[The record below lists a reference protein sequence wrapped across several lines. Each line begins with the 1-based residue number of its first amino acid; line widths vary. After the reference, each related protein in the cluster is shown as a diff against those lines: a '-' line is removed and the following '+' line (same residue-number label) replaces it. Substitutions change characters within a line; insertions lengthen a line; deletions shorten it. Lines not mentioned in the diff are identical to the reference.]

1 MRKSSFIFI
10 LGVPIALGSCQ
21 PQNPYKGP
29 PIPLSKALTAI
40 SDGMREADTASKGKK
55 STGLIP
61 SKATV
66 AFNIVNSDKT
76 TQGLSLSVVP
86 VAGLTAGGT
95 LGREFSTQG
104 TSAITVEYSSVL
116 LASKDS
122 IVGNKTPEE
131 VEKLLDQMKNQ
142 ITTFKKKTDLLNLKN
157 LELEKKIELQ
167 NKALELQGEAPETE

>member
-1 MRKSSFIFI
+1 M
-10 LGVPIALGSCQ
+10 PSCA

-29 PIPLSKALTAI
+29 PIPLSEALIAI
-40 SDGMREADTASKGKK
+40 SDGMREADAASKGKK

-122 IVGNKTPEE
+122 IVGSRPVAESG
-131 VEKLLDQMKNQ
+131 KLLDDLRNEVTMLR
-142 ITTFKKKTDLLNLKN
+142 KKTELLANKN
-157 LELEKKIELQ
+157 AELLEKLDHK
-167 NKALELQGEAPETE
+167 NKETDP